1 MRGKILWV
9 DDEIDLLKPHILYM
23 EEKGYSVETV
33 TNGRDAVSNIVSS
46 RFDLVLLDQMMP
58 GMDGIATLRHIKEVR
73 PAVPIIMITKNEEEW
88 LMDEAIS
95 EKTAGYLTKP
105 VNPSQIF
112 LACKKI
118 LEEEQI
124 LEDKT
129 ASGYLKDFQEIESAL
144 ATELDADGWWNL
156 YLRIVQWQLEM
167 DQRKDLGLADTLQDQ
182 LKSANRKFTQFISEN
197 YERWIQPQPKIGPV
211 TSVDVVT
218 DFVLPHL
225 KAKEKVF
232 LLLVDCFRL
241 DQALT
246 ILPDIQ
252 RYFDVEYGYHL
263 SLLPSATPFCRN
275 AIFSGEFLSDLK
287 DKTPTLWRDMSK
299 DETSMNRFEPDL
311 LKRQLKKL
319 TGEDVP
325 FVYRKVNVA
334 KEGRGFLGHLKE
346 YMDTPL
352 IALVVNSVDLLTHHR
367 AKSDILQEMIADESG
382 YRSTVKTWFANSW
395 LLDVLRTLSDSD
407 YTVVLTSD
415 HGSVRV
421 RKGVRVLADRET
433 SSGVRYKYG
442 KNLNCP
448 DKNALV
454 VKRPSQFKLPEMVTG
469 TNYLI
474 AKDDV
479 YFVYPTQYRKYLHQ
493 LEESFQHGG
502 ISMEEMLVP
511 TLTLKS
517 RSM

>member
-9 DDEIDLLKPHILYM
+9 DDEIDLLRPHILYM

-33 TNGRDAVSNIVSS
+33 TNGRDAVSNISSS

-58 GMDGIATLRHIKEVR
+58 GMDGIATLRHIKELK
-73 PAVPIIMITKNEEEW
+73 PAIPIIMITKNEEEW

-95 EKTAGYLTKP
+95 EKIAGYLTKP

-118 LEEEQI
+118 LEEERI
-124 LEDKT
+124 LEHKT
-129 ASGYLKDFQEIESAL
+129 VSGYLKDFQEIEAAM
-144 ATELDADGWWNL
+144 ATELDADDWWNL
-156 YLRIVQWQLEM
+156 YLRIVRWQLEM
-167 DQRKDLGLADTLQDQ
+167 DERRDSELSDMLNDQ
-182 LKSANRKFTQFISEN
+182 LRSANRKFTQFISEN
-197 YERWIQPQPKIGPV
+197 YERWVQSGPGSRPA

-218 DFVLPHL
+218 NFVLPHL
-225 KAKEKVF
+225 KAGKKVF
-232 LLLVDCFRL
+232 LLVVDCFRL

-246 ILPDIQ
+246 VISDIQ
-252 RYFDVEYGYHL
+252 RYYDVEYGFHL

-287 DKTPTLWRDMSK
+287 DKTPKLWRDMSK
-299 DETSMNRFEPDL
+299 DESSMNRAEPDL
-311 LKRQLKKL
+311 LKRQLKNL
-319 TGEDVP
+319 AGEDIP

-334 KEGRGFLGHLKE
+334 KEGRNFLGHLKE

-367 AKSDILQEMIADESG
+367 AKSDILQDMIADESG
-382 YRSTVKTWFANSW
+382 YRSTVRTWFANSW
-395 LLDVLRTLSDSD
+395 LLDVFRTLSDSD
-407 YTVVLTSD
+407 YVIILTSD

-442 KNLNCP
+442 RNLNCP
-448 DKNALV
+448 DKNAMV
-454 VKRPSQFKLPEMVTG
+454 VKRPSQLKLPEMTPG
-469 TNYLI
+469 INYLI
-474 AKDDV
+474 AKEDV

-511 TLTLKS
+511 TFTLKS
-517 RSM
+517 RLV